1 MRQSIL
7 AVSPRIL
14 MEANG
19 MYWEGCL
26 LEVQG
31 DQFTGCTCKVG
42 DFLLVELMRI
52 CDEWRKG

>member
-7 AVSPRIL
+7 TVSPRIL

-19 MYWEGCL
+19 MYWEGCS

-31 DQFTGCTCKVG
+31 VRFAGHT
-42 DFLLVELMRI
+42 
-52 CDEWRKG
+52 